1 MRGREE
7 KVCGKLQGGEET
19 DFARGIQLDRATSVN
34 RVSNVLQDRTGAHLI
49 VKRTSERTNSRASN
63 LHQTVERTKE
73 RGYTNFEVFDSFYRG
88 SLLQATD

>member
-49 VKRTSERTNSRASN
+49 VKRTSERTNLSRAKFTSSDRRTN
-63 LHQTVERTKE
+63 ERE
-73 RGYTNFEVFDSFYRG
+73 RVYKFRG
-88 SLLQATD
+88 V